1 MIELA
6 LKASIV
12 AGDLQTIY
20 AIVIFAK
27 DMGHLIGIDE
37 ETAWFAVRATTP
49 GMPFQLDYRVLRTLI
64 ENDVLIQFCLDESKN
79 EESTDKSVNTASVK
93 KEADGSM
100 TIAPSED
107 GLPDKERF
115 KTEKP
120 TKRLDKNRLS
130 GESFLMDSDR
140 GDDDVLIDNKP
151 KRSEAPTALS
161 LVKQT

>member
-20 AIVIFAK
+20 SIVIFAK

-64 ENDVLIQFCLDESKN
+64 ENDVLI
-79 EESTDKSVNTASVK
+79 
-93 KEADGSM
+93 
-100 TIAPSED
+100 
-107 GLPDKERF
+107 
-115 KTEKP
+115 
-120 TKRLDKNRLS
+120 
-130 GESFLMDSDR
+130 
-140 GDDDVLIDNKP
+140 
-151 KRSEAPTALS
+151 
-161 LVKQT
+161 